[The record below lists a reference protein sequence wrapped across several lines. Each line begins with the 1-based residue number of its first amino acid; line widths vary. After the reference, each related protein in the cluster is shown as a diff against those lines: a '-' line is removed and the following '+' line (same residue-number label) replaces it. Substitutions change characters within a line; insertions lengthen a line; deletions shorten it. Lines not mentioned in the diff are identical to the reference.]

1 MSPCSHPTLVWN
13 LASSFA
19 TKWILLPL
27 CVRWSAM
34 VCATSSSRLSGVEL
48 MAETL
53 LPRRV
58 ALQLFIRWLC
68 PSVCLCL
75 KMLENHGKHW
85 LIVSFPRFPVIFP
98 IIFSHIFPIEIAST
112 RHVGWGF
119 SLGFRRW
126 TSSRPMGCLEAP
138 GFGLQIPRGLQN
150 SSWPPHLGRRFVSAV
165 IWWFFW
171 CQTFWWFYDDFM
183 TFMTAK
189 FRSWNIN

>member
-58 ALQLFIRWLC
+58 ALQLSIRWLC

-98 IIFSHIFPIEIAST
+98 NVSPYFPYWNSIDSPC
-112 RHVGWGF
+112 RLGFFGWGLAGEPP
-119 SLGFRRW
+119 LGQWDVWRLRDLACR
-126 TSSRPMGCLEAP
+126 SQEGSRTVP
-138 GFGLQIPRGLQN
+138 GHRISAGE
-150 SSWPPHLGRRFVSAV
+150 VSAV
-165 IWWFFW
+165 FFGAFLMILMS
-171 CQTFWWFYDDFM
+171 TLD
-183 TFMTAK
+183 
-189 FRSWNIN
+189 